1 MNDSIDVLSGSGN
14 DEQIDELTMSILEI
28 SENIIDNQPPTFII
42 DGIYGIFEELEVLLS
57 CTLTCGEGSKEF
69 LVCFFVFV
77 FSLLFL
83 NKTNG

>member
-28 SENIIDNQPPTFII
+28 SENIIDNQPPTFVV
-42 DGIYGIFEELEVLLS
+42 DGVYGIFEELEVLLS

-69 LVCFFVFV
+69 LVCFFCFC
-77 FSLLFL
+77 FFITLFKQ
-83 NKTNG
+83 N

>member
-1 MNDSIDVLSGSGN
+1 MEDYIDVVSGSGN
-14 DEQIDELTMSILEI
+14 DEQIDELTAYILTI
-28 SENIIDNQPPTFII
+28 TNTIIDNQPPTFII

-57 CTLTCGEGSKEF
+57 CTLACGEGSKEF
-69 LVCFFVFV
+69 FVCFFVFV